1 MVPDPEVEPEAEEV
15 HGEVL
20 LVGVGHV
27 FDLHDA
33 LRDLIVDEHPD
44 AVLVELDKR
53 RYAALTRDEEATP
66 RGLYGII
73 ARFQERA
80 AEEMGTQPGEEML
93 TAVEAGRRI
102 GARVGLI
109 DLDAQVVFTRMWKAM
124 SIREKLRFLWAAIAS
139 VFTSTDKIVE
149 EVEELSGDYSE
160 MMEAFAEQFPSAK
173 TVLIDE
179 RDEVMARRI
188 REHSTEFG
196 SIVAVVGDGHV
207 EGMAGRLEDLDPQVV
222 RLQELLERDPSGDGN
237 RSAGFTVEFR

>member
-1 MVPDPEVEPEAEEV
+1 MAEEPPQATEPV

-27 FDLHDA
+27 FDIHDA

-44 AVLVELDKR
+44 AVLVELDQR
-53 RYAALTRDEEATP
+53 RYAALTADEEATP
-66 RGLYGII
+66 RGLYGVI
-73 ARFQERA
+73 ARFQQRA
-80 AEEMGTQPGEEML
+80 AEEMGTRPGEEML

-109 DLDAQVVFTRMWKAM
+109 DLDAQVVFRRMWKAM
-124 SIREKLRFLWAAIAS
+124 SIKEKLKFVWGAIAS
-139 VFTSTDKIVE
+139 IFTSTDRIVE
-149 EVEELSGDYSE
+149 EVEEMSGDYSE
-160 MMEAFAEQFPSAK
+160 MMQAFAEQFPSAK

-188 REHSTEFG
+188 REHSTGLG

-207 EGMAGRLEDLDPQVV
+207 EGMAERLDDLGPEIV
-222 RLQELLERDPSGDGN
+222 RLSELLDRGPSEDGN
-237 RSAGFTVEFR
+237 RSAGFRVEYG